1 MQALD
6 EYENSYVQAYIDLIS
21 AYGTTGQMEQARE
34 ALAELNKRH
43 PKFTAHGYRQL
54 AYAFSNNPQYRREI
68 DDIVDGLRKG
78 GVREQ

>member
-34 ALAELNKRH
+34 ALA
-43 PKFTAHGYRQL
+43 
-54 AYAFSNNPQYRREI
+54 
-68 DDIVDGLRKG
+68 
-78 GVREQ
+78 